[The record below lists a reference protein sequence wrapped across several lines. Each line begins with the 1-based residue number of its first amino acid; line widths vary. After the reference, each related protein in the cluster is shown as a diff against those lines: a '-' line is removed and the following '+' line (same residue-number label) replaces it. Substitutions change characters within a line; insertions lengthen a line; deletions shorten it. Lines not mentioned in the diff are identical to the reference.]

1 MKLGF
6 VKRPSLRVVFVVVV
20 IIVVIGAAVGLTG
33 LNPAKVNFSNAPAL
47 PNSND
52 IGAAQGASNG
62 TSNGGGAPSSQPI
75 GNSYAPGTTVTQ
87 MQTSVSSV
95 TYASSSSSSAAPST
109 QPISTNSNANGA
121 SSGSTP
127 TQENTP
133 QLQHANNTGYIE
145 YFSNVTLLVPSTQTA
160 LNKATAVAYTFGG
173 YLAFSSYSNV
183 SAIAVLRIPAQDYA
197 NALAE
202 IEGLGNLTGQT
213 STSND
218 VSIQYTDLNATL
230 QSLLTEQGRLLK
242 FENESTL
249 LNNTLILE
257 NQLQSVDTQI
267 NEIQSQIL
275 QTRLLI
281 TYSTITVTFNVK
293 IPTPPPTPPAP
304 LKMKLTATPISGMN
318 PLSVTFNAIVTG
330 GTQPYIINYNFGD
343 GTTYQGQSLIH
354 TFTSSGTFNVTVTV
368 SDSNGSAIENFTLI
382 HVKAVP
388 VASGFTSFGSYA
400 LGLLISVVEGII
412 EVAVVL
418 LPIALVV
425 FVIVLPFRNRLRT
438 SNTNKNETRSS

>member
-6 VKRPSLRVVFVVVV
+6 VKRPSLRVVFIVVV
-20 IIVVIGAAVGLTG
+20 IIVVIGAVVGLTG
-33 LNPAKVNFSNAPAL
+33 TNSTFGSLKAAE
-47 PNSND
+47 PNSNGFEAA
-52 IGAAQGASNG
+52 GAP
-62 TSNGGGAPSSQPI
+62 TSNGSSNGGSAAPQNQPI
-75 GNSYAPGTTVTQ
+75 GNSNVPSSTVTIMGTTV
-87 MQTSVSSV
+87 SSI
-95 TYASSSSSSAAPST
+95 TYASTSSSSAEPST
-109 QPISTNSNANGA
+109 QPIGTNSNANGA
-121 SSGSTP
+121 SSGSTSV
-127 TQENTP
+127 QENTP
-133 QLQHANNTGYIE
+133 QLQSSNNTGYIE
-145 YFSNVTLLVPSTQTA
+145 YFSNVTLLVPSTLAA

-202 IEGLGNLTGQT
+202 IEGIGNLTGQT
-213 STSND
+213 SNSND

-293 IPTPPPTPPAP
+293 IPTPPPTPLIP
-304 LKMKLTATPISGMN
+304 LKMKLTATPISGMT

-330 GTQPYIINYNFGD
+330 GDQPYIINYNFGD

-368 SDSNGSAIENFTLI
+368 TDSNGSAIDNYTLI
-382 HVKAVP
+382 HVKATP

-425 FVIVLPFRNRLRT
+425 FVIVLPFRNRLRA
-438 SNTNKNETRSS
+438 NNKPEVKSSQ